1 MVKVTIEYEGKTVI
15 LEGDCVIG
23 MVLNRAAKTYA
34 VQAQLI
40 GQLAPS
46 LLPRILAEHA
56 VNIIGQSEKDP
67 KAAAER
73 MLEFSAQADMNV
85 EDWIRKNNVDAMPI
99 LIDKIKES
107 LDELSRYQPKTGG
120 AR

>member
-23 MVLNRAAKTYA
+23 MVLNHAAKTYA
-34 VQAQLI
+34 VQAPLI

-56 VNIIGQSEKDP
+56 VNIMGQSEKDP